1 MDQAYYTNYEI
12 WPHLTVAEV
21 RRSHI
26 IAISA
31 SSTNEILD
39 LCINWKL
46 ELTLLSEVVPLKFVQ
61 RKDSSCRTSVHWD
74 TRRGVLLLRGFQV
87 PLIRFL
93 WRLYTRVDDGAI
105 AQVSTTRWSGGA
117 HRRLVLGLLR
127 HDLFNQLGPANNSM
141 DLTFK
146 KKSTTLLASAHWGNG
161 RGPCGLVAH
170 HLNIQELLFT
180 CEK

>member
-1 MDQAYYTNYEI
+1 MLLLLPLELDRYERTQCNVILFILCYSSSTIIITRDKMDQAYYTNNEI

-26 IAISA
+26 ITTSA

-39 LCINWKL
+39 LCTNWKL
-46 ELTLLSEVVPLKFVQ
+46 ELTLSSEVGPL
-61 RKDSSCRTSVHWD
+61 CRGRTAAATSVNWD
-74 TRRGVLLLRGFQV
+74 MRRGVLLLRGFQV

-105 AQVSTTRWSGGA
+105 AQVSTTQWSGGA

-127 HDLFNQLGPANNSM
+127 RDLFNRLGPANNFSM
-141 DLTFK
+141 DFD
-146 KKSTTLLASAHWGNG
+146 
-161 RGPCGLVAH
+161 
-170 HLNIQELLFT
+170 F
-180 CEK
+180 